1 MKLTGFPAN
10 IDINP
15 RDRREIAFVK
25 DFRNED
31 RETGVKLNVDS
42 ISIVNEAYAEL
53 LTWLYNTTLGF
64 GRFENI
70 PAQAL
75 TLSGTIIPMYL
86 DLQMVSVGFN
96 DAEVG
101 INVRKSD
108 GHFFTDANV
117 LTFELLRLKGFL
129 PNSLAI
135 DVPYII
141 VPDDLRQ
148 QRGIT
153 IVGTISLVYQILDVT
168 FKLAAVVASF
178 TDIPL
183 GLLAAII
190 EALALAVML
199 VLLIIQL
206 QITFNLLKE
215 LYFPQLR
222 FFKAFRD
229 VDLIRQGCLYLGYT
243 LDSDLLNIDLNK
255 LSTMG
260 VPEAIEGKSIF
271 QLFENEQT
279 QYFNNGYP
287 TAQDT
292 VSTLGDLITAEEQ
305 TFNAKTF
312 VYGGIVKIERRSY
325 FQNTATIR
333 LDPTL
338 SEQSAHDDIYTF
350 NESEAW
356 GRMYNHW
363 QVDYTDAHSPDSYA
377 GMKSEH
383 ITEPITT
390 LNPDLVRLIGLEEDA
405 APFALAGRK
414 NVLTRTDQIVKQLF
428 GAFYDLA
435 NAGSGS
441 IGGTIFSSNIGVM
454 VLSQQYFSSTK
465 KLWLD
470 INGQGYGLQP
480 SNYKDILSMDNLY
493 NLFKTDLEVKNNN
506 YAVKTMTVPFTDD
519 NFISLLMNN
528 FVIYEPTGQ
537 PVEVTN
543 ITWFDEQWKAEIE
556 ILLPDNSAFN
566 TKTTKLA

>member
-1 MKLTGFPAN
+1 MKLTGFPSN

-15 RDRREIAFVK
+15 RDRRDIAFVK
-25 DFRNED
+25 DFRNEN
-31 RETGVKLNVDS
+31 RETGVKLSVDS

-53 LTWLYNTTLGF
+53 LDWLYNTTSGF

-75 TLSGTIIPMYL
+75 TRSGTIIPMYL
-86 DLQMVSVGFN
+86 DLQKVKIGLKGA
-96 DAEVG
+96 DVG
-101 INVRKSD
+101 IDVRKSD
-108 GHFFTDANV
+108 GQFFTNANV

-129 PNSLAI
+129 PDSLAI
-135 DVPYII
+135 NVPYII

-153 IVGTISLVYQILDVT
+153 IATTVSLVYQILDIG

-178 TDIPL
+178 TDLPF

-190 EALALAVML
+190 EAIALAIML

-206 QITFNLLKE
+206 QITLNVLKE
-215 LYFPQLR
+215 LYFPSLR
-222 FFKAFRD
+222 FFKAYRD
-229 VDLIRQGCLYLGYT
+229 VDLIRQGCLFLGYT
-243 LDSDLLNIDLNK
+243 LDSDLLNIDLDR

-260 VPEAIEGKSIF
+260 VPEAVEGKSIF

-279 QYFNNGYP
+279 QFFNKGYP
-287 TAQDT
+287 TAQDS
-292 VSTLGDLITAEEQ
+292 VPTLGDLIKAEEK
-305 TFNAKTF
+305 TFNAKSF
-312 VYGGIVKIERRSY
+312 AFDGIFKLERRSS
-325 FQNTATIR
+325 FQGTASIII
-333 LDPTL
+333 DPTL
-338 SEQSAHDDIYTF
+338 SEQDAHDDIYTF

-363 QVDYTDAHSPDSYA
+363 LIDYTDAHSPDTHS

-390 LNPDLVRLIGLEEDA
+390 LNPDLVRLIGLKEDA

-414 NVLTRTDQIVKQLF
+414 NVLTRTDQIVQELF
-428 GAFYDLA
+428 GQFYDLA
-435 NAGSGS
+435 STGGGPLA
-441 IGGTIFSSNIGVM
+441 GTIFGSNIGVM
-454 VLSQQYFSSTK
+454 VLSQQYFSATK

-470 INGQGYGLQP
+470 VDTNRVGKQP
-480 SNYKDILSMDNLY
+480 ANYKDVLSMDNLF

-506 YAVKTMTVPFTDD
+506 FAVKTMTLPFTDE

-528 FVIYEPTGQ
+528 FVIYGPTGQ
-537 PVEVTN
+537 SVEVTN
-543 ITWFDEQWKAEIE
+543 IKWFDEQFKADIE

-566 TKTTKLA
+566 TKTTKLT

>member
-15 RDRREIAFVK
+15 RDRRELAFVK
-25 DFRNED
+25 DFRNEN
-31 RETGVKLNVDS
+31 RETGVKLSVDS

-75 TLSGTIIPMYL
+75 TSSGTIIPMYL
-86 DLQMVSVGFN
+86 DLQRITIGLN

-129 PNSLAI
+129 PDSLAI

-153 IVGTISLVYQILDVT
+153 IIGTISLVYQILDVV
-168 FKLAAVVASF
+168 FKLGAVVASF
-178 TDIPL
+178 TDLPFGI
-183 GLLAAII
+183 LAAIL
-190 EALALAVML
+190 ESLFLAIML
-199 VLLIIQL
+199 VVLIIQL
-206 QITFNLLKE
+206 QIMFNLLKE
-215 LYFPQLR
+215 LYFPSLR

-243 LDSDLLNIDLNK
+243 LDSNLLNIDLNR

-260 VPEAIEGKSIF
+260 VPEAVTGKSIF

-279 QYFNNGYP
+279 QFFNKGYP
-287 TAQDT
+287 TAQDS
-292 VSTLGDLITAEEQ
+292 VPTLGSLIKAEEE

-312 VYGGIVKIERRSY
+312 AYGGIVKIERRSY
-325 FQNTATIR
+325 FQGTASIII
-333 LDPTL
+333 DPTL
-338 SEQSAHDDIYTF
+338 SEQSTHDDRYIP

-363 QVDYTDAHSPDSYA
+363 QVDYTDAHSPDSYS

-390 LNPDLVRLIGLEEDA
+390 LNPDLVRLIGLKEDA

-414 NVLTRTDQIVKQLF
+414 NVLTRTDQIVQQLF
-428 GAFYDLA
+428 GQFYALA
-435 NAGSGS
+435 NAGGGS
-441 IGGTIFSSNIGVM
+441 VGGPFSKNIGVM

-465 KLWLD
+465 KLWLE
-470 INGQGYGLQP
+470 INGQGFGLQP

-528 FVIYEPTGQ
+528 FVIYKPTGK
-537 PVEVTN
+537 PVEITN
-543 ITWFDEQWKAEIE
+543 IKWFDEKWKADIE